1 MKETA
6 GLGDVARLA
15 HVSPGTVSRVFN
27 NSAAIPPETKMRV
40 FAAARKLKMRPRV
53 GIRSTQIALIT
64 EPPAKTLM
72 GGYVNTMTQY
82 ICFALSRAG
91 AGISLIT
98 ENEIERL
105 ANTWFDGIIGIAWEK
120 RTISILENLSDVPIV
135 WLSDIRKKRFHSVYS
150 DFTGSGRMAGEYLTG
165 LGHRR
170 TAVIHDNDYAGK
182 LRLKGLESVLLE
194 HGIDTEENL
203 FAYPNDLPLSLSV
216 KQLLNADCTAVWV
229 TGEDMKVLEVSW
241 LIQEL
246 AGKGIPE
253 DISLIGFE
261 NPGVSAFLRPSLTTI
276 ASPLKE
282 IAEKAVE
289 LVLRGPEAPLEQI
302 VFPVRL
308 IERNSAAAP
317 RQTKGKK

>member
-1 MKETA
+1 MKETG
-6 GLGDVARLA
+6 GLGEVARLA

-27 NSAAIPPETKMRV
+27 NSPSIPAETKMRV
-40 FAAARKLKMRPRV
+40 FAAARKLKIRPRV
-53 GIRSTQIALIT
+53 GIRNTQIALIT
-64 EPPAKTLM
+64 EPPSKTVM

-91 AGISLIT
+91 AGITLIT

-120 RTISILENLSDVPIV
+120 RTITILEELSDVPIV

-150 DFTGSGRMAGEYLTG
+150 DFAESGRMAGEYLFG
-165 LGHRR
+165 LGHRKI
-170 TAVIHDNDYAGK
+170 AVIHDDDYAGR
-182 LRLKGLESVLLE
+182 LRLKGVESVLSE
-194 HGIDTEENL
+194 HGIKTEENL
-203 FAYPNDLPLSLSV
+203 CAYPNTLPLSLSV
-216 KQLLNADCTAVWV
+216 KQLLDAGCTAVWV

-246 AGKGIPE
+246 AGKHIPE

-261 NPGVSAFLRPSLTTI
+261 NPGISAFLRPSLTTI
-276 ASPLKE
+276 ESPLKE

-289 LVLRGPEAPLEQI
+289 LVLRGPDAPLEQI

-308 IERNSAAAP
+308 IERNSAAAL
-317 RQTKGKK
+317 RQKKERK